1 MAYSDIQAIQT
12 CVMAMCHDDCL
23 SRADMQQWSDAI
35 CSAAAPMSS
44 DAGGGHASGG
54 SAGHASGGAGGSSSG
69 GGSSCDVGGGRWS
82 WLALA
87 GMLALLGAG
96 LRRRKKPTN

>member
-1 MAYSDIQAIQT
+1 
-12 CVMAMCHDDCL
+12 
-23 SRADMQQWSDAI
+23 MQQWSDAI

-44 DAGGGHASGG
+44 DGGGGHASGG
-54 SAGHASGGAGGSSSG
+54 NAGHASGGPGGAAGSSSG

-87 GMLALLGAG
+87 GTLALLGAG
-96 LRRRKKPTN
+96 LGRRRKKPTN